1 MFSHQ
6 EHLRNTQRTWIWKQ
20 DLHQLHFR
28 IYSYGIYSPNVDF
41 NSYILVSWKPNLVS
55 PRLCL
60 ESDYIC
66 KWKISFLACRI
77 IFGLEFSIWQNG
89 LTISIINDLENS
101 FKVKD
106 STHSCSYFTIW
117 HLVSKKWSN
126 TRLNIL
132 EKVLKDFKRV
142 FDHFVDSRHYRVKI
156 IEKKV

>member
-1 MFSHQ
+1 MVG
-6 EHLRNTQRTWIWKQ
+6 RITWIFVQSPRTSSKYTKN
-20 DLHQLHFR
+20 LNLKTRLNQLHFR

-89 LTISIINDLENS
+89 LTVSIINDLENP

-117 HLVSKKWSN
+117 HLVSKKW
-126 TRLNIL
+126 
-132 EKVLKDFKRV
+132 
-142 FDHFVDSRHYRVKI
+142 
-156 IEKKV
+156 